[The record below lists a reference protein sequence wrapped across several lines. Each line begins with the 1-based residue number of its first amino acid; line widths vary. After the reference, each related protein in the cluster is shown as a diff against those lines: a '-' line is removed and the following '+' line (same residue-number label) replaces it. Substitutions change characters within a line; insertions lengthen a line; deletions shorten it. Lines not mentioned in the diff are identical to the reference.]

1 MVLLRAL
8 ADPVIEHVGTEEIEH
23 GLDAVGL

>member
-8 ADPVIEHVGTEEIEH
+8 ADPVIEHVGTGDIEL